1 MIKKLRR
8 YQKRI
13 LLLAL
18 IILFYFL
25 IHPEYGTW
33 QSDGRYYNAGGHWL
47 WEQTYTWSISYSRM
61 ILNVFITC
69 IGTGIALFIES
80 LIYSNKEED

>member
-47 WEQTYTWSISYSRM
+47 WEQTYTWWYIFLLVDLVVYH
-61 ILNVFITC
+61 
-69 IGTGIALFIES
+69 
-80 LIYSNKEED
+80 LIVDPRCFPY